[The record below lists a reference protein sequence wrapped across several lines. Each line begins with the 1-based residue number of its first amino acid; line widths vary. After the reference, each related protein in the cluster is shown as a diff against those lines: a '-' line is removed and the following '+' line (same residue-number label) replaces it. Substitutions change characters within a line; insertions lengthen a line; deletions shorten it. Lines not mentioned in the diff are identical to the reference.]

1 MKEPVFQM
9 QKEVYTKSPKE
20 ANGICSHCGVE
31 RERFNTFEMVI
42 GGGFKNESNGDYSAI
57 RRTPLRATTMMSD
70 VFVPA
75 AQSVITAVVFVAP
88 TVVVSLWYRWSWY
101 APIAVGSVAILLA
114 WIRALDEA
122 KKALF
127 KTEEFSYYGSEQ
139 QVGVESGARAG
150 EPVRLEVVHET
161 SGIRE
166 RMQLMELPGDISEK
180 DFGTFLADSL
190 AGKGMTR
197 KNWTGV
203 EKPFSRDQFD
213 SVMEKLEVAEMV
225 CRLGNNKRVLTDAG
239 KRAIK
244 VMVRRSII

>member
-1 MKEPVFQM
+1 M
-9 QKEVYTKSPKE
+9 QKEFYTKSPKE
-20 ANGICSHCGVE
+20 ANRICAHCGVE
-31 RERFNTFEMVI
+31 RERFSTFEMVI
-42 GGGFKNESNGDYSAI
+42 GGGFKNEANGDYRAV
-57 RRTPLRATTMMSD
+57 RRTPLRATSMMSD

-75 AQSVITAVVFVAP
+75 AQSVVTAIVFVAP
-88 TVVVSLWYRWSWY
+88 TIVVSLWYRWSWY

-127 KTEEFSYYGSEQ
+127 KTDEFSYYGSEQ
-139 QVGVESGARAG
+139 QVGVASGEQASG
-150 EPVRLEVVHET
+150 PVRLEVVHET

-180 DFGTFLADSL
+180 DFGGFLVDSL
-190 AGKGMTR
+190 AGRGMTR
-197 KNWTGV
+197 KNWSGTG
-203 EKPFSRDQFD
+203 KPFSRDQFD
-213 SVMEKLEVAEMV
+213 GVMEKLEAAEMV